1 MRAEVGEG
9 EQEGRLSAMS
19 GFPPFLVSLSPH
31 LTPLPH
37 VPSSFPSQ
45 PHSPRIVKTSAPLQE
60 NIHRCPPL
68 LHPRLS
74 HPNLCLP
81 PPFPLLCPQ
90 NLASPHAHQKQN
102 LMVSGLPL
110 IPSGGISY
118 HTHTHTHRRCPTSTP
133 PTETFQT

>member
-1 MRAEVGEG
+1 MR
-9 EQEGRLSAMS
+9 GRYGRVSRRGGCRPCQVYLSV
-19 GFPPFLVSLSPH
+19 FPRFLSLSPH

-74 HPNLCLP
+74 HPNPCLL

-118 HTHTHTHRRCPTSTP
+118 HTHTHTQEMPHLHPSH
-133 PTETFQT
+133 